1 MDNSSNELKNAYKM
15 IDRLQ
20 KSIKHYENNEGYNS
34 SITKITDLEDVIK
47 KKEKEVEEL
56 RGELKTQKRINKDQE
71 RHIDELTE
79 ASKKVTNPAQD
90 KEEIRNLKEKIRKL
104 TMDNE
109 QLQRDNR
116 EKHKKMVGLDIK
128 ARELER

>member
-1 MDNSSNELKNAYKM
+1 MRLTDENVKLRRKLKELNYRLDDELEKAAKDKFKTPKIESKHVDNSNNELKNAYRM

-56 RGELKTQKRINKDQE
+56 RGELKTQKRINKDHE
-71 RHIDELTE
+71 KHID
-79 ASKKVTNPAQD
+79 
-90 KEEIRNLKEKIRKL
+90 
-104 TMDNE
+104 
-109 QLQRDNR
+109 
-116 EKHKKMVGLDIK
+116 
-128 ARELER
+128 